1 MEDESM
7 SELTS
12 RAKGYR
18 LIEDGEYAK
27 GQKIEIADR
36 IEKNGEPLLEIAMH
50 ALNTQQQGD
59 EVSIKCSEI
68 ETEKG
73 KGQTCEVYRYRPPLF
88 RDPTS
93 VFKENV

>member
-1 MEDESM
+1 MEDECM

-36 IEKNGEPLLEIAMH
+36 IEKNGEPLLEIALH

-59 EVSIKCSEI
+59 EVSIRCTEI
-68 ETEKG
+68 QTEEG
-73 KGQTCEVYRYRPPLF
+73 RGCTCEVSRYRPSLF
-88 RDPTS
+88 PTS
-93 VFKENV
+93 TFKEDMV